1 MIFVLFWWFIWG
13 VVGAF
18 LAIPIAATLK
28 VLGDE
33 VPRLAPIGKLL
44 GDQPAPATLVR

>member
-44 GDQPAPATLVR
+44 GDQPPPSTSLR